1 MKEGMLRAHIRHDV
15 LCAEVEFHDGASDDE
30 IKQAM
35 EKAGAKIMREII
47 DLHHPKEAHIYMHL
61 GFATTFSRDRIVTI
75 VNIEFHDK
83 RRIETADCAPVLSSA
98 WYSQTRRSV
107 TVKCG
112 YRSRP

>member
-1 MKEGMLRAHIRHDV
+1 
-15 LCAEVEFHDGASDDE
+15 
-30 IKQAM
+30 M

-61 GFATTFSRDRIVTI
+61 GFAATFNRDRIVTI

-83 RRIETADCAPVLSSA
+83 RKIETADCAPVLSSA
-98 WYSQTRRSV
+98 WYSQTRRSA

>member
-47 DLHHPKEAHIYMHL
+47 DLHRPKEAHIYMHL
-61 GFATTFSRDRIVTI
+61 GFD
-75 VNIEFHDK
+75 
-83 RRIETADCAPVLSSA
+83 
-98 WYSQTRRSV
+98 SQTCRSV
-107 TVKCG
+107 TIKCG